1 MTIKPFLRSPLLH
14 FFLLGGLV
22 FGFYALMIPP
32 EAQPP
37 RDDVLRLSDNDADR
51 LADGF
56 MAAWGRPPTDDEAA
70 GLVRDWVVEEAM
82 VREALAL
89 GLDQGDAIIRNR
101 LRAKMEFLAEAPAA
115 AITPDDE
122 TLSAYFDDN
131 RDRYARP
138 ATLGFAQILLPED
151 ASAEDID
158 RLRADLA
165 QGTDPAS
172 IGQATMLPPA
182 MDGMPVPSIE
192 RVFGGG
198 FGAAVA
204 ALPPQSWSG
213 PVTSGYGRHLVK
225 VQTVQNADLPAL
237 DTVRDRV
244 LADWRSEQARAMR
257 TAFTEGLLSRYTLEL
272 PGEDGEQRP

>member
-22 FGFYALMIPP
+22 FGFYALMTPP

-37 RDDVLRLSDNDADR
+37 SDDVLRLSDNDADR

-115 AITPDDE
+115 AMTPDVE
-122 TLSAYFDDN
+122 TLRAYYDDN
-131 RDRYARP
+131 WDRYARP

-151 ASAEDID
+151 AAAEDID

-165 QGTDPAS
+165 QGADPAS

-182 MDGMPVPSIE
+182 MDGMPVPAIE

-225 VQTVQNADLPAL
+225 VLAVQDADLPAL
-237 DTVRDRV
+237 ETVRDRV